1 MSMQPAKTQP
11 SPQQEFAACDSQVE
25 GVEAAVDYLVPGSR
39 INRRYVAPGAELN
52 TGRYAPHTIFIR
64 NGRPVQ
70 SALGLDT
77 QGFVLAKQPSLVS
90 DFRDRSIVD
99 AVYPAEVERIV
110 KALTGADLVA
120 LLGYVLRSSGTTSS
134 QVQPPA
140 GEVHVDMSTDRA
152 VRLAASMFERS
163 FAGRSGFSR
172 FIASSLWRPFSPPP
186 QNWPLA
192 VCDGMSVRNDEGVPN
207 VMVRVA
213 ELPDPANIPA
223 HCEDE
228 DKLPAASVFY
238 FSPKHRWWYFPDMT
252 RDEVL
257 LVKFHDSDHS
267 KAWRAPHTSFRDP
280 SVQNAAP
287 RESIEFR
294 TIAYFL

>member
-1 MSMQPAKTQP
+1 MQ
-11 SPQQEFAACDSQVE
+11 EIAACDSHVD
-25 GVEAAVDYLVPGSR
+25 GVEATVDYLVPGSR

-77 QGFVLAKQPSLVS
+77 QGFVLAKQPSLVP
-90 DFRDRSIVD
+90 DFREKTIVD
-99 AVYPAEVERIV
+99 AIYPAEVERIV
-110 KALTGADLVA
+110 ETLTGADLVA
-120 LLGYVLRSSGTTSS
+120 LLGYVVRSSGMTSS
-134 QVQPPA
+134 EVQPPA
-140 GEVHVDMSTDRA
+140 SEVHVDMSTDRA
-152 VRLAASMFERS
+152 VRLAAAMFERS
-163 FAGRSGFSR
+163 FAGRPGFSR

-186 QNWPLA
+186 QDWPLA
-192 VCDGMSVRNDEGVPN
+192 VCDGTSVSNNEGVPN

-213 ELPDPANIPA
+213 ELPDPDNIPA

-228 DKLPAASVFY
+228 DNLPAASVFH

>member
-1 MSMQPAKTQP
+1 MPSAKTRP
-11 SPQQEFAACDSQVE
+11 CDYHGE
-25 GVEAAVDYLVPGSR
+25 GVEAAVDYLVPSSR

-70 SALGLDT
+70 GALGLDT
-77 QGFVLAKQPSLVS
+77 HGFVLAEQPSLVS
-90 DFRDRSIVD
+90 DFRNRTIVD
-99 AVYPAEVERIV
+99 AVYSAEVERIV

-120 LLGYVLRSSGTTSS
+120 LLGYVLRSSGAAHSE
-134 QVQPPA
+134 VQPPA
-140 GEVHVDMSTDRA
+140 SEVHVDMTTDRA
-152 VRLAASMFERS
+152 VRLAAAMFERS
-163 FAGRSGFSR
+163 FAGRPGFSR
-172 FIASSLWRPFSPPP
+172 FIASSLWRPFTPPP
-186 QNWPLA
+186 QDWPLA
-192 VCDGMSVRNDEGVPN
+192 VCDGTSVSNDEGVPN

-213 ELPDPANIPA
+213 ELPDPDNIPA
-223 HCEDE
+223 HCENE
-228 DKLPAASVFY
+228 DQLPAASVFY
-238 FSPKHRWWYFPDMT
+238 FNPGHRWWYFPDMT

-267 KAWRAPHTSFRDP
+267 KAWRTPHTSFRDP
-280 SVQNAAP
+280 RVQNAAP

>member
-1 MSMQPAKTQP
+1 M
-11 SPQQEFAACDSQVE
+11 QEFAACDAHCE
-25 GVEAAVDYLVPGSR
+25 GVDATVDYLVPGSR

-70 SALGLDT
+70 STLSLDT

-90 DFRDRSIVD
+90 DFRDKRMVD

-120 LLGYVLRSSGTTSS
+120 PLGYVLRSSGATSS
-134 QVQPPA
+134 AVQPPA
-140 GEVHVDMSTDRA
+140 SEVHVDMTTDRA
-152 VRLAASMFERS
+152 VRLAASTFEKS
-163 FAGRSGFSR
+163 FADRPGFSR

-186 QNWPLA
+186 QDWPLA
-192 VCDGMSVRNDEGVPN
+192 LCDGTSVSNDEGVPN

-213 ELPDPANIPA
+213 ELPDPGNIPA

-228 DKLPAASVFY
+228 DKLPAASIFH

-267 KAWRAPHTSFRDP
+267 KAWRTPHTSFRDP
-280 SVQNAAP
+280 SVRNAAP